1 MVLPQLTFDLMDAL
15 NTLGPLALIIGGITL
30 YGVFVFNFYR
40 FVARKD
46 IITLDLQRHNQATH
60 ATTRKALSVV
70 FYVIRFLVVYPVFV
84 FFWFCVMTG
93 LLYVLSK
100 NQTLDT
106 VMLVGMGVVGAI
118 RVSSY
123 YTEALSTDIAKI
135 LPFALLGTMIVDSS
149 VTRIFES
156 TEGVQDAALSWETAV
171 YYLVAVVALESVL
184 RLVTGI
190 IHLLR
195 RGAVS
200 DDLQVNAETAQPE
213 SAAPQQGREVLQT
226 SPESPVPSPV
236 AAAAAPGSNGMTVI
250 LPRPQTPA

>member
-1 MVLPQLTFDLMDAL
+1 MVLPQMTFDLMDAL

-46 IITLDLQRHNQATH
+46 IIKLDLQRHNQARH
-60 ATTRKALSVV
+60 VTTRKTLSVV
-70 FYVIRFLVVYPVFV
+70 FYVVRFLVIYPVFV
-84 FFWFCVMTG
+84 FFWFCVMAG

-100 NQTLDT
+100 NQTIET

-156 TEGVQDAALSWETAV
+156 TEGVQDATLSWEIVA
-171 YYLVAVVALESVL
+171 YYLVAVVVLESVL
-184 RLVTGI
+184 RMTTGVFR
-190 IHLLR
+190 LLR
-195 RGAVS
+195 GGSKS
-200 DDLQVNAETAQPE
+200 DELRESGETTQREP
-213 SAAPQQGREVLQT
+213 AAPQQNRGVFQT
-226 SPESPVPSPV
+226 APEAPAPIP
-236 AAAAAPGSNGMTVI
+236 AAAVVAPGPNGMTVI
-250 LPRPQTPA
+250 RPRS

>member
-1 MVLPQLTFDLMDAL
+1 MALPQLTFDLMDAL
-15 NTLGPLALIIGGITL
+15 DILGPLALIIGGITL

-70 FYVIRFLVVYPVFV
+70 FYIVRFLVVYPIFV
-84 FFWFCVMTG
+84 FFWFCVMAG
-93 LLYVLSK
+93 LLYVLSR
-100 NQTLDT
+100 NQSTET

-149 VTRIFES
+149 ITRIFES
-156 TEGVQDAALSWETAV
+156 TEGVTEATLSWETAV
-171 YYLVAVVALESVL
+171 YYLIAVVVLEAIL
-184 RLVTGI
+184 RMATGLVR
-190 IHLLR
+190 LLR
-195 RGAVS
+195 GSSES
-200 DDLQVNAETAQPE
+200 DGLQEGAETPQPE
-213 SAAPQQGREVLQT
+213 PGTPRQTREVLQT
-226 SPESPVPSPV
+226 APGASAPSPV
-236 AAAAAPGSNGMTVI
+236 AAAAAPGPNGLTVI
-250 LPRPQTPA
+250 RPRS

>member
-15 NTLGPLALIIGGITL
+15 DIIGPLALIIGGITL

-40 FVARKD
+40 FVARRD

-60 ATTRKALSVV
+60 PTTRKALSVV
-70 FYVIRFLVVYPVFV
+70 FYVIRFLVIYPVFV
-84 FFWFCVMTG
+84 FFWFCVMAG
-93 LLYVLSK
+93 LLYVLSR
-100 NQTLDT
+100 NQSVDT

-156 TEGVQDAALSWETAV
+156 TEGVQDATLSWETAI
-171 YYLVAVVALESVL
+171 YYLVAVVALEAVL

-190 IHLLR
+190 IRLLR
-195 RGAVS
+195 PSSTS
-200 DDLQVNAETAQPE
+200 DDLKVNAETAQPE
-213 SAAPQQGREVLQT
+213 SAAPQQDREVLQT
-226 SPESPVPSPV
+226 SPESPAPSPV
-236 AAAAAPGSNGMTVI
+236 AAAAAPGPNGRTVI
-250 LPRPQTPA
+250 RPRS

>member
-1 MVLPQLTFDLMDAL
+1 M
-15 NTLGPLALIIGGITL
+15 
-30 YGVFVFNFYR
+30 
-40 FVARKD
+40 
-46 IITLDLQRHNQATH
+46 
-60 ATTRKALSVV
+60 

-200 DDLQVNAETAQPE
+200 DDLQESAETAQPE
-213 SAAPQQGREVLQT
+213 SAAPQKGREVLQT

-236 AAAAAPGSNGMTVI
+236 AAAAAPGPNGRTVI
-250 LPRPQTPA
+250 PRGHNQLPDRRDRQQAVAARRAPCRTGFRHTRNSATNTTGRARTLRRSEP